1 MRRANTSAASAFAWL
16 AAGRFARLPLL
27 LSPVVRQREGGGSRR
42 PSGRRRLLSPTMA
55 RPNSSKLHW
64 SRGRRGSTT
73 TLVAPS
79 LEEVAGHR
87 RSPRRSSS
95 VSVRASDSALIS
107 CWEKK
112 ATTCGTSQGDRPFMS
127 LYDLIL
133 LSSPL
138 ESSNSKNRFKQFSV
152 HKTRDNTQT
161 I

>member
-1 MRRANTSAASAFAWL
+1 MRRANTSAASAFAWP

-73 TLVAPS
+73 TLVASS
-79 LEEVAGHR
+79 LEEGAGHR

-95 VSVRASDSALIS
+95 CPRVLQIIIS

-152 HKTRDNTQT
+152 HKARDNTQT